1 MHTRRRLKPYIVTIL
16 YGIVTISLVISLMLL
31 TDKLLSTKKSPVS
44 YITPSTITDDIEPV
58 VGEQVTIIRPYL
70 DKDVMILRNYYDN
83 NSEEELQQ
91 KSLILYEGTYL
102 QNSGVDYGKKDSFD
116 VVSILDGTVA
126 NIIDDNILGKIVEIQ
141 HSNNLIASYQC
152 LGELKVN
159 KNDTL
164 TQGQIIGNSGT
175 CNISKDIGNHLHL
188 EITNNGEIINPET
201 IYDKSINEI

>member
-201 IYDKSINEI
+201 IYDKSVNEI